1 MAGGAPVEAFAAGS
15 GSAAQPSATAQEL
28 AEMRAQIAR
37 MAQRIDQLEGEL
49 EQTKADAA
57 QASTVAQSATV
68 TAQSASAAAQSA
80 TQVASAAQA
89 SSAKAQETQIA
100 WKGAPEFKTKDGWS
114 FKLGG
119 RLNLDAGYISAPD
132 SAGPSDGIGSEIRR
146 ARLRVQGSIPGGFGY
161 KFEYDFAPAAQDL
174 TDAYI
179 SYEDKGL
186 EIIAG
191 QHNNFQGLEEISSS
205 LNTSF
210 LERAAFTDAFNF
222 ERRLGLSA
230 QYATGA
236 LLLQG
241 GVFSDNAEDLTNKNY
256 SLDTRVVYA
265 PKIGSTQLHL
275 GASYHYA
282 GLAGDDATVRYR
294 QRPFEHFTS
303 TRYLNTG
310 LISATAE
317 QGIGL
322 ESAVIAGRFHA
333 SGEAYWQHV
342 VRPGDLANPTF
353 FGGSFEVG
361 YFLTRGDTRGYKHGV
376 FDRVKPAHPVG
387 EGGIGAIQLNAR
399 YDYLDLTDAGIVGGI
414 QKGYEA
420 SIIWTQTDYTRLMLN
435 YAHLDYTDAYYA
447 TASGS
452 RDYGVDVIAMRA
464 QIDF

>member
-1 MAGGAPVEAFAAGS
+1 
-15 GSAAQPSATAQEL
+15 
-28 AEMRAQIAR
+28 MRAQMAR
-37 MAQRIDQLEGEL
+37 MAQRIDELEGEL
-49 EQTKADAA
+49 KQTRDAAA
-57 QASTVAQSATV
+57 QASASAQ
-68 TAQSASAAAQSA
+68 TANAAALSASKSA
-80 TQVASAAQA
+80 SEVASAAKTA
-89 SSAKAQETQIA
+89 SAKASDTQIV

-119 RLNLDAGYISAPD
+119 RLNLDTGYIAAPD
-132 SAGPSDGIGSEIRR
+132 SAGPSDGFGGEIRR
-146 ARLRVQGSIPGGFGY
+146 ARLRVTGTVPGGFGY
-161 KFEYDFAPAAQDL
+161 KFEYDFAPDAQTA

-179 SYEDKGL
+179 SYQDKGL

-191 QHNNFQGLEEISSS
+191 QHNTYQGLEELSSS

-210 LERAAFTDAFNF
+210 IERAAFTDAFNF
-222 ERRLGLSA
+222 ERRVGLSA
-230 QYATGA
+230 QYHTGA
-236 LLLQG
+236 LLVQG
-241 GVFSDNAEDLTNKNY
+241 GVFTDNAEDLPNKNY

-265 PKIGSTQLHL
+265 PKLGSAQLHL
-275 GASYHYA
+275 GSSFHYA
-282 GLAGDDATVRYR
+282 DLAGDDATVRYR

-303 TRYLNTG
+303 TRYLNTDQ
-310 LISATAE
+310 ISARAE

-342 VRPGDLANPTF
+342 YRPAGLADPTF

-361 YFLTRGDTRGYKHGV
+361 YFLTKGDTRGYKHGV

-387 EGGIGAIQLNAR
+387 EGGIGAIQVNAR
-399 YDYLDLTDAGIVGGI
+399 YDYLDLTDAGIVGGT

-420 SIIWTQTDYTRLMLN
+420 SLIWTQTDYTRLMVN
-435 YAHLDYTDAYYA
+435 YAHLDYTNAYYP

-452 RDYGVDVIAMRA
+452 RNYGADVVAMRA